1 MKWSDSAKSVTVPAL
16 VLGLLLFGLVQSR
29 ADILPELQ
37 SVTRSGKDYRWTYQV
52 DLTSGERLRKGNY
65 FTIYD
70 FAGFVPGSN
79 FQPANWVFSAA
90 MIGKTPRNFSVRDN
104 PAIPNLSWTYAGKT
118 KLGPGLMGLG
128 LFGALSVYSSKQQGS
143 FVGVGVRYAPHA
155 HGNGRQ
161 MFTTGTVE
169 VPAATIPEANT
180 LLLLLTGLLPMGLLL
195 QKRSARP

>member
-16 VLGLLLFGLVQSR
+16 VLGLLLSGTVQSH

-70 FAGFVPGSN
+70 FAGFVSGSN

-90 MIGKTPRNFSVRDN
+90 MVGKTPRNFSVRDN
-104 PAIPNLSWTYAGKT
+104 PALPNLTWTYAGKT

-161 MFTTGTVE
+161 MFTTGSVD
-169 VPAATIPEANT
+169 VPTATIPEAST
-180 LLLLLTGLLPMGLLL
+180 LSLLLASLLPLGLLHR
-195 QKRSARP
+195 RSTRR